1 MRAWRW
7 LAFLGVALCAHPAQA
22 SARWT
27 FCLASA
33 LGSGDVWITDVFA
46 ANSDRERLENDVK
59 NLLTRQG
66 AQRIVAQCPT
76 PVDDKTAA
84 VNAQILAE
92 EFNRKLGKTLHALA
106 AAEKLSRR

>member
-7 LAFLGVALCAHPAQA
+7 VPFLCVALGAQSAQA

-27 FCLASA
+27 FCVAAALAS
-33 LGSGDVWITDVFA
+33 SDVWITDVFA
-46 ANSDRERLENDVK
+46 TNADRERLENDLK

-66 AQRIVAQCPT
+66 APRIVAQCPM